1 MSDVLNRGLSARLAS
16 FLVTGLI
23 LFTLLLFR
31 LWQLQVEERE
41 KSNDYMRDKT
51 MLSLRIPPVRGRIL
65 SSDGV
70 ALADN
75 EAQRDLVFLLQ
86 EFRQKPIGLSA
97 RTTENIQTELETLA
111 QRLRRPC
118 LITRDEVG
126 AEIQRLKAPVTL
138 LYSKLEQDN
147 RKSGNRRD
155 EDLLEKGVFKQA
167 DARASCAALEPKKV
181 KVFDKVSAG
190 MRKLVMQQGGVPEFL
205 VFEDGDIYL
214 DFRRTAWLSPQNS
227 YRTTSAAV
235 GAISNRLAILIGRS
249 ADPKMS
255 VNIYDHLTKRPAIPF
270 LALAD
275 LNQAEL
281 AVVSQMMPANNVK
294 AGDLRPWLSG
304 DPSDMPAVPGTQILT
319 NPKRTWPLGEAACHL
334 IGYTHF
340 EKIDDEAGS
349 SNSNYTFPELA
360 GVSGLERSLDRTLA
374 GSPGRRTAM
383 VNVSG
388 FEQRGQ
394 TPQVDPPENGQ
405 TVVLSIDS
413 RAQRIATQLLRA
425 HRDDSGAP
433 ARGAFVLMDCYS
445 GAILAMVSAPTYDP
459 DQMNFQNYYAQ
470 MTIPVEGQDYRQ
482 QAFPTRNR
490 CVNAGYA
497 PGSVIKPVIALAA
510 FADPKFNPRATFLC
524 DGAYNFGNAKVK
536 CAHGGVHGPV
546 DLAHAFEVSCNG
558 YFIHLALDLK
568 MEKLNPMMLNAG
580 LAFQVDYAAMPGS
593 EGVKVSS
600 AGNIPGL
607 DAKPGD
613 YAYAGIGQGP
623 ITVSPLQVC
632 TYTAAIANGGKLM
645 TPHLIQETRDPLSRR
660 MLNRYQPSVLH
671 ELQASPAAIQE
682 LRRAMELVVTGD
694 RGTGKA
700 ARGTGVRLAG
710 KTGTAQVTNAKNQI
724 LHENTW
730 FTCYAPAEAPRWACT
745 ILVEDG
751 KKGGGGTCGPIA
763 REFFDKWL
771 AAP

>member
-16 FLVTGLI
+16 FLVSGLI
-23 LFTLLLFR
+23 LFSLLLFR

-41 KSNDYMRDKT
+41 KSTDYMREKT
-51 MLSLRIPPVRGRIL
+51 MLSLRIPPVRGRIM
-65 SSDGV
+65 SADGV

-118 LITRDEVG
+118 LISRDEVS
-126 AEIQRLKAPVTL
+126 AEIQRLKSPVIL
-138 LYSKLEQDN
+138 LYKKLERSN
-147 RKSGNRRD
+147 PKV
-155 EDLLEKGVFKQA
+155 EDLLEKGIFTQVE
-167 DARASCAALEPKKV
+167 ARSSCASLEPKKV
-181 KVFDKVSAG
+181 KVFDKVSVG
-190 MRKLVMQQGGVPEFL
+190 MRKLVMQPGSVPEFL
-205 VFEDGDIYL
+205 VFEEGDIYL

-227 YRTTSAAV
+227 HRTTSAAV
-235 GAISNRLAILIGRS
+235 AAIANRLAILIGRS
-249 ADPKMS
+249 ADPEMAGQ
-255 VNIYDHLTKRPAIPF
+255 ILEHLKQRPAIPF
-270 LALAD
+270 LALEN

-281 AVVSQMMPANNVK
+281 AAVSQMMPVNSTK
-294 AGDLRPWLSG
+294 AGDLSAWLKG
-304 DPSDMPAVPGTQILT
+304 DPQAMPAVPGTQILT
-319 NPKRTWPLGEAACHL
+319 NPKRTWPLGEASCHL

-340 EKIDDEAGS
+340 AAIDNDEGAS

-360 GVSGLERSLDRTLA
+360 GVTGLERSLDRTLA

-383 VNVSG
+383 VNVTG

-394 TPQVDPPENGQ
+394 TPQVNLPENGQ

-413 RAQRIATQLLRA
+413 RAQRIAARLL
-425 HRDDSGAP
+425 SGQ
-433 ARGAFVLMDCYS
+433 RGAFVLMDCYT
-445 GAILAMVSAPTYDP
+445 GAILAMVSAPSYDP
-459 DQMNFQNYYAQ
+459 DQMNFQNYYAK
-470 MTIPVEGQDYRQ
+470 MMIPIEGLDARQ
-482 QAFPTRNR
+482 QLFPTRNR

-510 FADPKFNPRATFLC
+510 FADPKFNSRATFLC

-580 LAFQVDYAAMPGS
+580 LGCQADYAAMPGS

-645 TPHLIQETRDPLSRR
+645 TPHLIQETKDPLSRR
-660 MLNRYQPSVLH
+660 MIARYQPSVLH
-671 ELQASPAAIQE
+671 EFPVSAEAILE

-694 RGTGKA
+694 RGTAKA
-700 ARGTGVRLAG
+700 ARGSGIRLAG

-745 ILVEDG
+745 ILIEDG

-771 AAP
+771 PAP